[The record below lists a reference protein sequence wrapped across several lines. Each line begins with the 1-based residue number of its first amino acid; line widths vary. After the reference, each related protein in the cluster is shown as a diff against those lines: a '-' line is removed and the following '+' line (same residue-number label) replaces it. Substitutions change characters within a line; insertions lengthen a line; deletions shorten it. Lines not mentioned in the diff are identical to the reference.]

1 MINKTRTGGVAYTPG
16 HPHVRVADDTF
27 EPRSVESSAVTN
39 GQEHV
44 SAARLLNILCTSLGH
59 FAKHFYIFYMLTCLP
74 KLFCR
79 LMMMGM
85 RIVDCGLYAIASPP
99 TSREI
104 IQPTEKVLPLKCAKE
119 LERNQSVVVLLRHH
133 TMRRFVA
140 FAAQVVQIS

>member
-1 MINKTRTGGVAYTPG
+1 MAYTPG

-85 RIVDCGLYAIASPP
+85 RIVDCGLPP
-99 TSREI
+99 IHTHTRTSREI

-119 LERNQSVVVLLRHH
+119 LERNQSVVVLLRHR
-133 TMRRFVA
+133 TVRRFVA